1 MDDLLREFL
10 TETSE
15 SLDTVDNQLV
25 KFEQEPNN
33 AKILDNIF
41 RLVHT
46 IKGTCGFL
54 GLPRLEALAHAGE
67 TLMGKFRDGMPVR
80 AEAVT
85 VILSSIDRIKE
96 ILAGLEA
103 TEAEPEGNDRDLIDQ
118 LEAMVEQGMA
128 AMAASAPPIASA
140 SASPIA
146 SGSASPMPTAGA
158 AAPAP
163 AAAPAAADVTEGTLV
178 VQTLE
183 RPLRPGEVSL
193 DELERA
199 FRETV
204 VEAEP
209 APVAPAV
216 VSEPAAPK
224 VEAKKDAPKE
234 SAKDAKKDTK
244 PARKAASNA
253 GEETSE
259 GDRIANQSIRVN
271 VDTLEHLMTMVSEL
285 VLTRNQLLEISRRN
299 EDTEF
304 KVPLQRLSNVTAEL
318 QEGVMKTRMQP
329 IGNAWQKLPR
339 IVRDLSGELG
349 KQIELEMHG
358 ADTELDRQVLDLI
371 KDPLTHM
378 VRNSADHGLETPA
391 ERTAT
396 GKPEIGTIRLS
407 AYHEGGHIII
417 CIADNGRGLN
427 TERIKAKALQNNL
440 VTEAEL
446 EKMTEAQIHKFIFAP
461 GFSTAAAIT
470 SVSGRGVGMDV
481 VRTNIDQIG
490 GTIDIKSV
498 HGEGTSVTIKI
509 PLTLAIVSA
518 LIVEAGGDRFAIP
531 QLSVVELVRAR
542 ANSEH
547 RIERI
552 KDTAV
557 LRLRNKLLPLMHL
570 KKLLK
575 IDDGSSSDPENG
587 FIVVTQVGSQTFGIV
602 VDGVFHTEEIV
613 VKPMSTKLR
622 HIDMFSGNTILGD
635 GAVIMIIDP
644 NGIAKALGAAG
655 NASRDLADET
665 ASHHAASGEQ
675 MTSLL
680 VFRAGSSQPKAV
692 PLGLVTRLE
701 EIAADKI
708 ELSNGR
714 YMVQYREQLM
724 PLVQMEAVEV
734 RSTGSQPILVFAD
747 DGRSMGLVV
756 DEIIDIVEERLH
768 IEVAGSSGHGILG
781 SAVIKGQATEV
792 IDVGHFLPMAFSDWF
807 TRKEMRPSMASQSV
821 LLVDDS
827 AFFRNMLAPVLK
839 AAGYKVRTATGA
851 QEALATLRSGQA
863 FDVVLTDIEM
873 PDMNGY
879 EFAETIRSDQHF
891 GQMPIIALSSLV
903 SPAAIERGKLA
914 GFHDYVAKF
923 DRPGLIAALK
933 EQTAHAGHEMD
944 RAA

>member
-1 MDDLLREFL
+1 MLAELRKERRSRAPLRSKACSMDDLLREFL

-25 KFEQEPNN
+25 RFEQDPNN

-67 TLMGKFRDGMPVR
+67 TLMGKFRDGMPVT

-85 VILSSIDRIKE
+85 LILSSIDRIKE
-96 ILAGLEA
+96 ILSGLEA
-103 TEAEPEGNDRDLIDQ
+103 TEAEPDGSDQDLIVKLQ
-118 LEAMVEQGMA
+118 QMVERGME
-128 AMAASAPPIASA
+128 AASAPASPAASA
-140 SASPIA
+140 
-146 SGSASPMPTAGA
+146 
-158 AAPAP
+158 APVRP
-163 AAAPAAADVTEGTLV
+163 AAVHGTLV
-178 VQTLE
+178 PQTLE
-183 RPLRPGEVSL
+183 RQLRPGEVSL
-193 DELERA
+193 DDLERA
-199 FRETV
+199 FRETAT
-204 VEAEP
+204 E
-209 APVAPAV
+209 VAPAPEPV
-216 VSEPAAPK
+216 QHAAPAPQEAKPASAKPAAGKSFVELEVQEVDK
-224 VEAKKDAPKE
+224 V
-234 SAKDAKKDTK
+234 
-244 PARKAASNA
+244 
-253 GEETSE
+253 
-259 GDRIANQSIRVN
+259 ANQSIRVN

-285 VLTRNQLLEISRRN
+285 VLTRNQLLEISRRH

-339 IVRDLSGELG
+339 IVRDLSSELG

-391 ERTAT
+391 ERLAAS
-396 GKPEIGTIRLS
+396 KSEQGTIRLS

-417 CIADNGRGLN
+417 CIADNGRGLS
-427 TERIKAKALQNNL
+427 TEKIKAKAVSNGL
-440 VTEAEL
+440 VSEADL

-481 VRTNIDQIG
+481 VRNNIDQIG
-490 GTIDIKSV
+490 GTIDVKSV
-498 HGEGTSVTIKI
+498 PGQGSSVTIKI

-518 LIVEAGGDRFAIP
+518 LIVEAAGDRFAIP
-531 QLSVVELVRAR
+531 QLSVVELGRAR

-587 FIVVTQVGSQTFGIV
+587 FIVVTQVGNQTFGIV

-613 VKPMSTKLR
+613 VKPTSTKLR

-644 NGIAKALGAAG
+644 NGIAQALGTSGAAQHEISSE
-655 NASRDLADET
+655 NAAAR
-665 ASHHAASGEQ
+665 AASGEQ
-675 MTSLL
+675 LTSLL
-680 VFRAGSSQPKAV
+680 VFRAGSTQPKAV

-701 EIAADKI
+701 EIAADKL

-714 YMVQYREQLM
+714 YMVQYRDQLM
-724 PLVQMEAVEV
+724 PLVQMAGVKV
-734 RSTGSQPILVFAD
+734 QTSGSQPILVFAD
-747 DGRSMGLVV
+747 DRRSMGLVV
-756 DEIIDIVEERLH
+756 DEIIDIVEERLN
-768 IEVAGSSGHGILG
+768 IEVTGGGEGILG
-781 SAVIKGQATEV
+781 SAVIKGLATEV
-792 IDVGHFLPMAFSDWF
+792 IDIGHFLPMAFADWF
-807 TRKEMRPSMASQSV
+807 TRKEMQPSASAQSV

-839 AAGYKVRTATGA
+839 AAGYKVRVATNA
-851 QEALATLRSGQA
+851 QE
-863 FDVVLTDIEM
+863 
-873 PDMNGY
+873 
-879 EFAETIRSDQHF
+879 
-891 GQMPIIALSSLV
+891 
-903 SPAAIERGKLA
+903 
-914 GFHDYVAKF
+914 
-923 DRPGLIAALK
+923 
-933 EQTAHAGHEMD
+933 
-944 RAA
+944 